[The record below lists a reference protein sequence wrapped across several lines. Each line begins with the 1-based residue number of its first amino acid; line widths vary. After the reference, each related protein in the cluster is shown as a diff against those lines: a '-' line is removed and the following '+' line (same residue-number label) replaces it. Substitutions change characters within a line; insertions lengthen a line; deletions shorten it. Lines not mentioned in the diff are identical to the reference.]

1 MDLDLNRYA
10 NALQG
15 LLEGMKKI
23 QKACPNSISTE
34 RLILRR
40 EEILDCVSTE
50 YSILLRETEQ
60 EIGKVVLIH
69 DGEIWYKVYEPFR
82 RNGYATEAVARVME
96 VVNTDIPFYLSIDS
110 KNKASRKVAK
120 KLGFSCKEKMRRE
133 GAVTMVFLKK

>member
-10 NALQG
+10 NALQD
-15 LLEGMKKI
+15 LFEEMKKI
-23 QKACPNSISTE
+23 QKACPSSISTE
-34 RLILRR
+34 RLILRK
-40 EEILDCVSTE
+40 EQTPDCVSTE
-50 YSILLRETEQ
+50 YSILLRETER
-60 EIGKVVLIH
+60 EIGKVVLIY

-82 RNGYATEAVARVME
+82 RNGYATEAMARVIE

-120 KLGFSCKEKMRRE
+120 KLGFVCKEKMRYE

>member
-1 MDLDLNRYA
+1 MDFDLNLNA

-15 LLEGMKKI
+15 LFGEMEKI

-40 EEILDCVSTE
+40 EEILDCVSTQ

-60 EIGKVVLIH
+60 EIGNVVLIY

-120 KLGFSCKEKMRRE
+120 KLGFSCKERMRCE
-133 GAVTMVFLKK
+133 GTVTMVFLKK